1 MDDLLATSQYTG
13 PFAKFSTSFQSFA
26 KKLGDA
32 KSKAVNLIYYILGC
46 QFFLVKVLYQFEVK
60 LLQMI

>member
-1 MDDLLATSQYTG
+1 MDDLLAT
-13 PFAKFSTSFQSFA
+13 AKFSTSFQSFV

-32 KSKAVNLIYYILGC
+32 KSKAVSLIYYILGC